1 MQVMTEDQSR
11 RLVTRALAYT
21 AAREA
26 YIAAD
31 DKLAHIF
38 PAVIAHGSD
47 PGNRFSIKSGATAQL
62 AGLKIGSYWPGN
74 TARGMQNHSSTILLI
89 DQATGRIAWA
99 IEAGEVNAYRTAA
112 ADAVAADALAR
123 CDASVLAIFGAGH
136 QALHECAAL
145 AEVRPLTHVL
155 VVARSQE
162 RGQAFV
168 GALIEAGFNA
178 ELSGA
183 EEACVRADIV
193 VTATAAT
200 APLFEA
206 GWIRPGT
213 HVASMGSDARGKQE
227 LPPALFDRAS
237 LFCDLPA
244 QAVVLGDLQHFSG
257 DVTRITPIGRVLSG
271 QAPGRKDDQDI
282 TGFESAGIALPIHS
296 LETRARCCRMT

>member
-1 MQVMTEDQSR
+1 MTEDQSR
-11 RLVTRALAYT
+11 RLVTRALAYA

-31 DKLAHIF
+31 DPLAQVF

-47 PGNRFSIKSGATAQL
+47 PGNRFSIKSGATADL
-62 AGLKIGSYWPGN
+62 AGLKIGSYWPAN
-74 TARGMQNHSSTILLI
+74 AARGMPNHSSTILLM

-123 CDASVLAIFGAGH
+123 RDASVLAIFGAGR
-136 QALHECAAL
+136 QALHECVAL
-145 AEVRPLTHVL
+145 AEVRPLTHIL
-155 VVARSQE
+155 VVARSHD

-168 GALIEAGFNA
+168 KALSDLGFNA
-178 ELSGA
+178 TLSNA

-193 VTATAAT
+193 VTVTAAT

-206 GWIRPGT
+206 EWIRPGT
-213 HVASMGSDARGKQE
+213 HVASMGSDAKGKQE

-244 QAVVLGDLQHFSG
+244 QAVVLGELQHFSG
-257 DVTRITPIGRVLSG
+257 DATRITPIGRVLSG
-271 QAPGRKDDQDI
+271 QAPGRKNDQDI
-282 TGFESAGIALPIHS
+282 TVFDSSGIALQD
-296 LETRARCCRMT
+296 LYMARKLVLARAA